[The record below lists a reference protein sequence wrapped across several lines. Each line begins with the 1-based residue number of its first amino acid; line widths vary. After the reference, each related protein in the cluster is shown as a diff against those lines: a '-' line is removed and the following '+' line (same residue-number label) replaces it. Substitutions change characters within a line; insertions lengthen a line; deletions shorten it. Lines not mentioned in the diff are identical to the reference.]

1 MIQEGDI
8 LSGRKL
14 NLSFPNTLTFT
25 EGSTIVGS
33 ENYSIQAEYVEDE
46 YCTIGLYD
54 SSDVLIDAF
63 YTYDI
68 PDASIVLNIP
78 TYTLPADFG
87 IVSTVDAESGLL
99 QYISAVFGQEVAS
112 DTINMATYLSTHN
125 DAAKTATN
133 YLSWISQQE
142 GLVISENPV
151 TDISTITGGNT
162 RINSE
167 GMRVFD
173 GTTQVARFGTTS
185 VVGDETQKNLKI
197 TPTEVTMGDS
207 SDQYF
212 SVNMEGSPTGQEQ
225 SYYSNGTISNRT
237 GDVVSLAD
245 TLTGA
250 STWVSGCQL
259 ILWET
264 ITESGTDIPSELK
277 DTLKAVFRFG
287 TASTVSVT
295 SSVLGVTYTYT
306 YDGYDRMIS
315 KGRVLSNVSKRRSK
329 YTAYVAVK
337 SACLEFG
344 EKNNDDY
351 VPGAYSSCFGSELVA
366 LGYHQTVVGQ
376 LNDFDD
382 TDSSTRNKHIF
393 VVGNGFSETLRR
405 NAFTVDWDANA
416 CINKSDYQDPL
427 TAGTLTVAGKIYAK
441 HDLAVTGNASVGGN
455 ITATGEVHG
464 SNIFKIAH
472 GKITDNNA
480 PANGYQSIG
489 PVSYSSTG
497 FTSAPH
503 VIIGFESSST
513 SSGFGRCSCSV
524 YNVTAT
530 SFYARI
536 FNADTTS
543 RSPNLNWIAIGT

>member
-33 ENYSIQAEYVEDE
+33 ENYSIQAEYVENE
-46 YCTIGLYD
+46 YCTIGLYN

-99 QYISAVFGQEVAS
+99 QYISAVFGQEIAS

-173 GTTQVARFGTTS
+173 GTTQVAKFGTTS
-185 VVGDETQKNLKI
+185 TIGDETKKNIRI
-197 TPTEVTMGDS
+197 TPTEVTIGES
-207 SDQYF
+207 AEQYF
-212 SVNMEGSPTGQEQ
+212 TVNMEGRASGADPHY
-225 SYYSNGTISNRT
+225 YYSTITFTDKT
-237 GDVVSLAD
+237 GVTQSSIA

-250 STWVSGCQL
+250 PTWQTGSR
-259 ILWET
+259 ITLWQT
-264 ITESGTDIPSELK
+264 ITESGSNIPNTLV
-277 DTLKAVFRFG
+277 DTLRADFTFG
-287 TASTVSVT
+287 TASTVSVV
-295 SSVLGVTYTYT
+295 SDVLGVTYTYI
-306 YDGYDRMIS
+306 YDGYDQVETSGKIIS
-315 KGRVLSNVSKRRSK
+315 NTSKRSSK
-329 YTAYVAVK
+329 YLGFVAIK
-337 SACLEFG
+337 TPSLEFGQQNNEGFIPGADSACLG
-344 EKNNDDY
+344 
-351 VPGAYSSCFGSELVA
+351 VGLVA
-366 LGYHQTVVGQ
+366 LGSAQTVLGKW
-376 LNDFDD
+376 NEYDD
-382 TDSSTRNKHIF
+382 TDDYTRNQYGLII
-393 VVGNGFSETLRR
+393 GNGGSDTTRG
-405 NAFTVDWDANA
+405 NALTVDW
-416 CINKSDYQDPL
+416 
-427 TAGTLTVAGKIYAK
+427 AGNLVCNDISTLGDVN
-441 HDLAVTGNASVGGN
+441 VTGDV
-455 ITATGEVHG
+455 TATGEVHG

-513 SSGFGRCSCSV
+513 ASGFGRCSCSV

-543 RSPNLNWIAIGT
+543 RSPDLAWIAIGT

>member
-33 ENYSIQAEYVEDE
+33 ENYSIRAEYVEDE

-78 TYTLPADFG
+78 TYTLPTDFG

-112 DTINMATYLSTHN
+112 DTINMASYLDTHN

-173 GTTQVARFGTTS
+173 GTTQVAKFGTTS
-185 VVGDETQKNLKI
+185 TIGDETKKNIKI
-197 TPTEVTMGDS
+197 TPTEVTIGES
-207 SDQYF
+207 EEQYF
-212 SVNMEGSPTGQEQ
+212 SVNMEGRASGTDPHY
-225 SYYSNGTISNRT
+225 YYSTITFANKT
-237 GDVVSLAD
+237 GVTQSSIA

-250 STWVSGCQL
+250 PTWQQGDSIV
-259 ILWET
+259 LWQT
-264 ITESGTDIPSELK
+264 ITESGSDIQS
-277 DTLKAVFRFG
+277 TLVDSLRAEFTFG
-287 TASTVSVT
+287 TASTVSVK
-295 SSVLGVTYTYT
+295 SDVLGVTYTYI
-306 YDGYDRMIS
+306 YDGYDQLETSGKIIS
-315 KGRVLSNVSKRRSK
+315 NTSKRSSK
-329 YTAYVAVK
+329 YIVYVPIKTPSLEFGQSNNEGFVPGSD
-337 SACLEFG
+337 SACLG
-344 EKNNDDY
+344 
-351 VPGAYSSCFGSELVA
+351 VGLVA
-366 LGYHQTVVGQ
+366 LGNSQTVIGKW
-376 LNDFDD
+376 NEYDD
-382 TDSSTRNKHIF
+382 TDDTTRSQHSF
-393 VVGNGFSETLRR
+393 VIGGGQSEATRWTI
-405 NAFTVDWDANA
+405 FTVDW
-416 CINKSDYQDPL
+416 I
-427 TAGTLTVAGKIYAK
+427 
-441 HDLAVTGNASVGGN
+441 GNVVCNDIAPRNVN
-455 ITATGEVHG
+455 ATGEVHG

-472 GKITDNNA
+472 GKITDNDA

-489 PVSYSSTG
+489 PISYSGTG

-503 VIIGFESSST
+503 VIIGFESTST
-513 SSGFGRCSCSV
+513 ASGFGRCSCSV

>member
-33 ENYSIQAEYVEDE
+33 ENYSIQAEYVENE
-46 YCTIGLYD
+46 YCTIGLYN

-78 TYTLPADFG
+78 TYTLPTDFG

-151 TDISTITGGNT
+151 TDISTIQGGNT

-173 GTTQVARFGTTS
+173 GTTQVAKFGTTAII
-185 VVGDETQKNLKI
+185 GEETKKHIKI
-197 TPTEVTMGDS
+197 TPTEVTIGDS
-207 SDQYF
+207 AEQYF
-212 SVNMEGSPTGQEQ
+212 TVNMEGKSDGTNPQY
-225 SYYSNGTISNRT
+225 YYSTITFTDKT
-237 GDVVSLAD
+237 GHSMTSVA

-250 STWVSGCQL
+250 PTWEQGSR
-259 ILWET
+259 ITLWQT
-264 ITESGTDIPSELK
+264 ITESGTDIPNTLT
-277 DTLKAVFRFG
+277 DTLRADFIFG
-287 TASTVSVT
+287 TASEVSVP
-295 SSVLGVTYTYT
+295 SDVLGVTYTYI
-306 YDGYDRMIS
+306 YDGYDRVSTIGM
-315 KGRVLSNVSKRRSK
+315 VLSNSSKRSSK
-329 YTAYVAVK
+329 YLGYVTIK
-337 SACLEFG
+337 TPSLEFG
-344 EKNNDDY
+344 ESNNEGF
-351 VPGAYSSCFGSELVA
+351 VPGEYSACLGWNLVA
-366 LGYHQTVVGQ
+366 LGKSQTVVGRF
-376 LNDFDD
+376 NEYDD
-382 TDSSTRNKHIF
+382 TDATTRNKYAFI
-393 VVGNGFSETLRR
+393 VGGGYRDYDRMNI
-405 NAFTVDWDANA
+405 FTVDWGGNVAIRKYDDRSA
-416 CINKSDYQDPL
+416 SSF
-427 TAGTLTVAGKIYAK
+427 GTLTVDGV
-441 HDLAVTGNASVGGN
+441 VTANSDIVALGNVM
-455 ITATGEVHG
+455 ATGEVTG
-464 SNIFKIAH
+464 SNIFKLAH

-503 VIIGFESSST
+503 VIIGFESTST
-513 SSGFGRCSCSV
+513 ASGFGRCSCSA

-543 RSPNLNWIAIGT
+543 RSPNLVWIAIGS

>member
-33 ENYSIQAEYVEDE
+33 ENYSIQAEYVENE
-46 YCTIGLYD
+46 YCTIGLYN

-78 TYTLPADFG
+78 TYTLPTDFG

-151 TDISTITGGNT
+151 TDISAITGGNA
-162 RINSE
+162 RINSN
-167 GMRVFD
+167 GMRVYD
-173 GTTQVARFGTTS
+173 GTTQIAEFGQT
-185 VVGDETQKNLKI
+185 
-197 TPTEVTMGDS
+197 
-207 SDQYF
+207 
-212 SVNMEGSPTGQEQ
+212 
-225 SYYSNGTISNRT
+225 
-237 GDVVSLAD
+237 VSLGD
-245 TLTGA
+245 KSSTHTEINPGSYDICLGNGDPILHIETG
-250 STWVSGCQL
+250 
-259 ILWET
+259 
-264 ITESGTDIPSELK
+264 
-277 DTLKAVFRFG
+277 
-287 TASTVSVT
+287 T
-295 SSVLGVTYTYT
+295 SSRNPHFSFGQDNTSSAVASFAEGIGVEAK
-306 YDGYDRMIS
+306 GYAS
-315 KGRVLSNVSKRRSK
+315 HAEGW
-329 YTAYVAVK
+329 
-337 SACLEFG
+337 E
-344 EKNNDDY
+344 
-351 VPGAYSSCFGSELVA
+351 
-366 LGYHQTVVGQ
+366 
-376 LNDFDD
+376 
-382 TDSSTRNKHIF
+382 
-393 VVGNGFSETLRR
+393 
-405 NAFTVDWDANA
+405 
-416 CINKSDYQDPL
+416 
-427 TAGTLTVAGKIYAK
+427 TVAGVSNSSG
-441 HDLAVTGNASVGGN
+441 LAAHAEGYKSQALGSNSHAQNYNCVTEAPYSHVGGHSSEIGSSGWMAFAHGTNLSSNTQNQTVFGKFNDNQTYNALEVGWGTSDSDRKN
-455 ITATGEVHG
+455 ILELRNNGNLTVTGEVHG
-464 SNIFKIAH
+464 SNIFKLAH
-472 GKITDNNA
+472 GEITDNNA

-503 VIIGFESSST
+503 VIIGFKSSST
-513 SSGFGRCSCSV
+513 ASGFGRCSCSV

-530 SFYARI
+530 SFYCRI

-543 RSPNLNWIAIGT
+543 RSPDLEWIAIGT